1 MFRIE
6 ERGASMTPVSRPR
19 PEDIRAAMADYVSN
33 VHAAYARVAF
43 TYPPAVQ
50 GGLPLLAA
58 PFTVVA
64 AGARNLHVIATGD
77 RLAAPR
83 GPEVSVDYEQDGMA
97 WTLRFLDPVVL
108 PALGTA
114 ESTDRPDPASV
125 RRVVGIGGH
134 HYHLVVRPGA
144 DLTAHHATHAGTGL
158 ANAHLAAARDYE
170 SIRAR
175 SSDPGLVDELAAA
188 DAAGLT
194 RAHGLLACALEPWSE
209 SVKSAAATGDR
220 KQVRRALLA
229 ALRGDG

>member
-1 MFRIE
+1 
-6 ERGASMTPVSRPR
+6 
-19 PEDIRAAMADYVSN
+19 MADYVGN

-50 GGLPLLAA
+50 GGLELLAS

-64 AGARNLHVIATGD
+64 AGARNLHVIATGE

-83 GPEVSVDYEQDGMA
+83 GPEVSADFEQDGMV

-114 ESTDRPDPASV
+114 ESGEQPDPRSV
-125 RRVVGIGGH
+125 RRAVGIGRY
-134 HYHLVVRPGA
+134 HYHLVVRPGS

-170 SIRAR
+170 SIRAHA
-175 SSDPGLVDELAAA
+175 SGNPGLVDELAAA

-194 RAHGLLACALEPWSE
+194 RAHGLLACALVPWSE
-209 SVKSAAATGDR
+209 GVKESLASGDR
-220 KQVRRALLA
+220 KRVRRAVVA
-229 ALRGDG
+229 ALRGPG

>member
-1 MFRIE
+1 M
-6 ERGASMTPVSRPR
+6 PKPR
-19 PEDIRAAMADYVSN
+19 PEDIRAAMADYVGN

-50 GGLPLLAA
+50 GGLELLAS

-64 AGARNLHVIATGD
+64 AGARNLHVIATGE

-83 GPEVSVDYEQDGMA
+83 GPEVSADFEQDGMV

-114 ESTDRPDPASV
+114 ESGEQPDPRSV
-125 RRVVGIGGH
+125 RRAVGIGRY
-134 HYHLVVRPGA
+134 HYHLVVRPGS

-170 SIRAR
+170 SIRAHA
-175 SSDPGLVDELAAA
+175 SGNPGLVDELAAA

-194 RAHGLLACALEPWSE
+194 RAHGLLACALVPWSE
-209 SVKSAAATGDR
+209 GVKESLASGDR
-220 KQVRRALLA
+220 KRVRRAVVA
-229 ALRGDG
+229 ALRGPG

>member
-1 MFRIE
+1 
-6 ERGASMTPVSRPR
+6 MTRPR
-19 PEDIRAAMADYVSN
+19 PEDIRAAMADYIGN
-33 VHAAYARVAF
+33 VHAAYTRVAV

-50 GGLPLLAA
+50 GGLPLLAG

-64 AGARNLHVIATGD
+64 AGAHNLHVIATGD

-83 GPEVSVDYEQDGMA
+83 GPEVSADYQQDGMV

-114 ESTDRPDPASV
+114 ESGESPDPGSV

-134 HYHLVVRPGA
+134 HYHLVVRPGS
-144 DLTAHHATHAGTGL
+144 DLTAHHASHAGTGL

-175 SSDPGLVDELAAA
+175 AADPGLVDELAAS
-188 DAAGLT
+188 DTAGLT
-194 RAHGLLACALEPWSE
+194 RAHGLLACALAPWSDG
-209 SVKSAAATGDR
+209 VKEAATSGDR
-220 KQVRRALLA
+220 RKVRRAVLA
-229 ALRGDG
+229 ALRGDR

>member
-1 MFRIE
+1 M
-6 ERGASMTPVSRPR
+6 PRPR
-19 PEDIRAAMADYVSN
+19 PEDIRTAMADYVGN
-33 VHAAYARVAF
+33 VHAAYASVAL

-50 GGLPLLAA
+50 GSLELLTN

-64 AGARNLHVIATGD
+64 AGARNLHVIATSD

-83 GPEVSVDYEQDGMA
+83 GPEVSADFGQDGMV

-114 ESTDRPDPASV
+114 ECGDRPDPGSV
-125 RRVVGIGGH
+125 RRVVGIGSY
-134 HYHLVVRPGA
+134 HYHLVVRPGS

-170 SIRAR
+170 SIRAHA
-175 SSDPGLVDELAAA
+175 SGSPGLVDELAAA

-194 RAHGLLACALEPWSE
+194 RAHGLLACALVPWSE
-209 SVKSAAATGDR
+209 GVKESVASGDR
-220 KQVRRALLA
+220 KKVRRAVVA
-229 ALRGDG
+229 ALRGPG

>member
-1 MFRIE
+1 
-6 ERGASMTPVSRPR
+6 
-19 PEDIRAAMADYVSN
+19 MAEYVSN
-33 VHAAYARVAF
+33 VHASYARVAF

-50 GGLPLLAA
+50 GSLELLTS

-64 AGARNLHVIATGD
+64 AGASNLHVIATGE

-83 GPEVSVDYEQDGMA
+83 GPEVSAGFEQDGMV

-114 ESTDRPDPASV
+114 ESGDRPDPGSV
-125 RRVVGIGGH
+125 RRVVGIGRH
-134 HYHLVVRPGA
+134 HYHLVVRPGS

-170 SIRAR
+170 SIRAHA
-175 SSDPGLVDELAAA
+175 SGSPGMVDELAAA

-194 RAHGLLACALEPWSE
+194 RAHGLLACALVPWSNEVKE
-209 SVKSAAATGDR
+209 SVASGDR
-220 KQVRRALLA
+220 KKVRRAVEA
-229 ALRGDG
+229 ALRGPS

>member
-1 MFRIE
+1 
-6 ERGASMTPVSRPR
+6 
-19 PEDIRAAMADYVSN
+19 MADYVGN
-33 VHAAYARVAF
+33 VHAAYGRVAF

-50 GGLPLLAA
+50 GGLPLLAG

-64 AGARNLHVIATGD
+64 AGARNLHVIATAD

-83 GPEVSVDYEQDGMA
+83 GPEVSIDCEQDGMI

-108 PALGTA
+108 PGLGTA
-114 ESTDRPDPASV
+114 ESGDRPDPGAV

-134 HYHLVVRPGA
+134 HYHLVVRPGS

-175 SSDPGLVDELAAA
+175 SSDSGLIDELAAA
-188 DAAGLT
+188 DGAGLT
-194 RAHGLLACALEPWSE
+194 RAHGLLACALAPWSE
-209 SVKSAAATGDR
+209 QVKQSAGSGDR
-220 KQVRRALLA
+220 REVRRALLD
-229 ALRGDG
+229 ALRGDE

>member
-1 MFRIE
+1 M
-6 ERGASMTPVSRPR
+6 PRPR

-33 VHAAYARVAF
+33 VHAAYARVAL
-43 TYPPAVQ
+43 TYPPATQ
-50 GGLPLLAA
+50 GSLELLNR

-83 GPEVSVDYEQDGMA
+83 GPEVSSDFEQDGMV

-114 ESTDRPDPASV
+114 EGGERPDPGSV
-125 RRVVGIGGH
+125 RRVIGIGAH
-134 HYHLVVRPGA
+134 HYHLVVRPGS

-170 SIRAR
+170 SIRALA
-175 SSDPGLVDELAAA
+175 SADPGLVDELASA

-194 RAHGLLACALEPWSE
+194 RAHGLLARALAPWSRKVEE
-209 SVKSAAATGDR
+209 SASSGDR
-220 KQVRRALLA
+220 REVRRVLLT

>member
-1 MFRIE
+1 
-6 ERGASMTPVSRPR
+6 MTYVSRPR

-33 VHAAYARVAF
+33 VHAAYARVAQ
-43 TYPPAVQ
+43 TYPPAMR
-50 GGLPLLAA
+50 GGLPLLAD

-83 GPEVSVDYEQDGMA
+83 GPEVSMAYEQDGMA
-97 WTLRFLDPVVL
+97 WILRFLDPVVL

-114 ESTDRPDPASV
+114 ESGGQPDPGSV
-125 RRVVGIGGH
+125 RRVVGIGAH

-188 DAAGLT
+188 DSAGLT
-194 RAHGLLACALEPWSE
+194 RAHGLLARTLTPWSE
-209 SVKSAAATGDR
+209 SVKNAAAAGDR
-220 KQVRRALLA
+220 KQVRRAVLA